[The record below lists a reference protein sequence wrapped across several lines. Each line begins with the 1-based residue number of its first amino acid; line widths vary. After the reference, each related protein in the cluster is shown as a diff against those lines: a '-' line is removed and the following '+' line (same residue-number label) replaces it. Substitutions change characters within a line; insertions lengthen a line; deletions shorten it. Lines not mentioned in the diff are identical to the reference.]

1 MFCVTMV
8 TLANISITA
17 ELFYVAAVLVIT
29 VVCPAWFIR
38 LQTLRKYVCMQI
50 YFIVNPST
58 NGALLLVVSVLF
70 CSSAI
75 FMVLGMKLLPQC
87 KKVVL
92 CSLLCHCAM
101 SDIHHFHQICL

>member
-38 LQTLRKYVCMQI
+38 LQALKKYVCV
-50 YFIVNPST
+50 YVD
-58 NGALLLVVSVLF
+58 
-70 CSSAI
+70 I
-75 FMVLGMKLLPQC
+75 F
-87 KKVVL
+87 
-92 CSLLCHCAM
+92 HC
-101 SDIHHFHQICL
+101 

>member
-38 LQTLRKYVCMQI
+38 LQALKKYVCM
-50 YFIVNPST
+50 YVDIV
-58 NGALLLVVSVLF
+58 
-70 CSSAI
+70 
-75 FMVLGMKLLPQC
+75 
-87 KKVVL
+87 
-92 CSLLCHCAM
+92 HC
-101 SDIHHFHQICL
+101 